1 MKYSQIVAAFFLAQ
15 SANAEI
21 VDNTIL
27 LSDLEPINV
36 KVHDSATGGCW
47 TNISETRSYAYDQL
61 ELTGVTTRAND
72 NLLASLSEG
81 ATLGIYI
88 NAFRSTNG
96 HCIGSIDVNFEAL
109 ARGKNNKFG
118 VFVYSERQNVIQHQ
132 SNLNMPIL
140 DKVKDAIKEWQ
151 SRN

>member
-88 NAFRSTNG
+88 NAFRMHKWSLYWKYR
-96 HCIGSIDVNFEAL
+96 CEF
-109 ARGKNNKFG
+109 
-118 VFVYSERQNVIQHQ
+118 
-132 SNLNMPIL
+132 
-140 DKVKDAIKEWQ
+140 
-151 SRN
+151 